1 MYIYVCVLYIYI
13 YIYVCIYIYICL
25 YTLLAFV
32 YQHDLSPHH
41 VFSRI
46 LLFQLWGLPYINIW
60 EQLIIIANTLRSF
73 NIAMEAMAHRKRW
86 FMTIY
91 LLRMVISRGY
101 VKLPEHVHIY
111 IYIIQRN
118 WSSWETLTGNH
129 LGMDGWSLD
138 ESILDGEDLLYHLVM
153 TNIAMEKHHL

>member
-1 MYIYVCVLYIYI
+1 MPIMYIYMCVCVCYIYI
-13 YIYVCIYIYICL
+13 HICMYIYICL

-111 IYIIQRN
+111 NSAELIF
-118 WSSWETLTGNH
+118 LGN
-129 LGMDGWSLD
+129 LNRKPSGNGW
-138 ESILDGEDLLYHLVM
+138 
-153 TNIAMEKHHL
+153 MEPWRIDFGWWRSTVPSGYD